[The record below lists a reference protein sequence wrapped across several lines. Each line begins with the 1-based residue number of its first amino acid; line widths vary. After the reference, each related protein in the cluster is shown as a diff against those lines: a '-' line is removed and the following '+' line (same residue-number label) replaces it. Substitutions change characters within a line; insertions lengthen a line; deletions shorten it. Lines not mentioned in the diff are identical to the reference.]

1 MLVCFDF
8 YSETNQQ
15 TVLPTPQL
23 LVDSR
28 WSDLKSSA
36 VVLLSVC
43 SAIILPSKSKVVDCQ
58 EPKQNPK
65 PPVLEMKADP
75 LLNQQSGKDPKS
87 KDATDPNDSDKIKL
101 PGPLPAIPIPKMPNI
116 SMDDIMDK
124 VHTLG
129 EKIGD
134 EIKGRVPTL
143 ADYFQAVDTIRKEL
157 QLGDGSLYQSI
168 VANMSD
174 SNKNPEIQLDASVR

>member
-1 MLVCFDF
+1 MP
-8 YSETNQQ
+8 SQ
-15 TVLPTPQL
+15 
-23 LVDSR
+23 
-28 WSDLKSSA
+28 
-36 VVLLSVC
+36 
-43 SAIILPSKSKVVDCQ
+43 SKSAACED
-58 EPKQNPK
+58 PKRPK
-65 PPVLEMKADP
+65 APVLDMKADP
-75 LLNQQSGKDPKS
+75 PSAQDQES
-87 KDATDPNDSDKIKL
+87 KGTEKGTPTGDGDKIKL
-101 PGPLPAIPIPKMPNI
+101 PGPLPSIPIPKMPTL

-124 VHTLG
+124 VHSLG

-143 ADYFQAVDTIRKEL
+143 ADYFTAVDTIRKEL